1 MGLAGI
7 WTWLGEDIDK
17 LKALRE
23 MTKDEEQL
31 KVLDEVI
38 ASLESK
44 KGE

>member
-1 MGLAGI
+1 MGLAG
-7 WTWLGEDIDK
+7 WVAWLGEDIDK

-31 KVLDEVI
+31 KILDEVI
-38 ASLESK
+38 ESLESK